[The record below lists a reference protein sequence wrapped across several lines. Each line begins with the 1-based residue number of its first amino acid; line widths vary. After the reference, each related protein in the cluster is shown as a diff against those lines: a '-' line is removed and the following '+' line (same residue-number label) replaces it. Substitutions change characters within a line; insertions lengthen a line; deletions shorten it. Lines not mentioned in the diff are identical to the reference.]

1 MRKNRDVRNLRDN
14 RSVRDVR
21 NIRSVRDIRSVYILL
36 THTGTI
42 PSRIIKAYTRE
53 PFSHVSISFREDLT
67 ELYSFGRKRINNPL
81 IGGFVCE
88 DINKGLYLKF
98 INTHCALYKL
108 RISEEQYINLKNS
121 IDEFKDI
128 AHNYRYN
135 ILGLLA
141 VAFNIQL
148 SRNNAYFCSQ
158 FAAEMFRRSGIKLF
172 EKPSSL
178 VKPSDFRLLDNLEL
192 IYEGK
197 LKDYNKINNF
207 HIFNS
212 NIGAME
218 MESTFN

>member
-1 MRKNRDVRNLRDN
+1 MRKNRN
-14 RSVRDVR
+14 
-21 NIRSVRDIRSVYILL
+21 VRDIRNIMSVTNIIDVRDIRDVYILL

-108 RISEEQYINLKNS
+108 RISEEQYMNLKNS

-141 VAFNIQL
+141 VAFNIPL

-158 FAAEMFRRSGIKLF
+158 FAAEMLKRSDIKLF

-197 LKDYNKINNF
+197 LKDYNKINDF

-212 NIGAME
+212 SMRT